1 MKIVFFGT
9 PAFAI
14 KSLDQLINA
23 NHEMVCVY
31 CQPPKAAGR
40 GQKIRYSA
48 VHERA
53 KEMKL
58 MVRHPTNFFDEHAV
72 KDFLDLDADI
82 GIVVAYGLIL
92 PQKILEGPKLG
103 CLNIHASLLPRWRGA
118 APIQRAII
126 AGDRKTGVSIMK
138 MDTGLDTGS
147 ILFQS
152 EIVIGDQ
159 ETAGGLHDK
168 LAILGANAIVSVL
181 RRMNELTGTPQT
193 KNGVTYA
200 KKIQKKEGAIDWK
213 KSAEEVDSLIRGLS
227 PFPGA
232 WTLVNNGRLKIL
244 DSQISNMTGAPG
256 EHLGS
261 FTIACGEGAV
271 SVTRVQKPGKRVVTA
286 KEFLRGNNLPEVL
299 G

>member
-138 MDTGLDTGS
+138 MDTGLD
-147 ILFQS
+147 L
-152 EIVIGDQ
+152 
-159 ETAGGLHDK
+159 
-168 LAILGANAIVSVL
+168 
-181 RRMNELTGTPQT
+181 
-193 KNGVTYA
+193 
-200 KKIQKKEGAIDWK
+200 
-213 KSAEEVDSLIRGLS
+213 SLIH
-227 PFPGA
+227 
-232 WTLVNNGRLKIL
+232 I
-244 DSQISNMTGAPG
+244 
-256 EHLGS
+256 
-261 FTIACGEGAV
+261 
-271 SVTRVQKPGKRVVTA
+271 
-286 KEFLRGNNLPEVL
+286 
-299 G
+299 

>member
-1 MKIVFFGT
+1 M
-9 PAFAI
+9 
-14 KSLDQLINA
+14 
-23 NHEMVCVY
+23 
-31 CQPPKAAGR
+31 
-40 GQKIRYSA
+40 
-48 VHERA
+48 HERA

-181 RRMNELTGTPQT
+181 RRMNELTGTPPVSYT
-193 KNGVTYA
+193 H
-200 KKIQKKEGAIDWK
+200 
-213 KSAEEVDSLIRGLS
+213 L
-227 PFPGA
+227 
-232 WTLVNNGRLKIL
+232 TLPTIL
-244 DSQISNMTGAPG
+244 
-256 EHLGS
+256 L
-261 FTIACGEGAV
+261 V
-271 SVTRVQKPGKRVVTA
+271 
-286 KEFLRGNNLPEVL
+286 
-299 G
+299 